1 VLDRGAG
8 WKIKRIEVK
17 PGSRLSYQTH
27 AQRSEHWAVV
37 VGTATC
43 TLDGETVVV
52 HAGESVDVP
61 VGTAHRIANLHDDE
75 LVLIEVPITVRV
87 EPRPRGAGIGTRFGH
102 LGLRFTRWRYRRAA
116 RGEQQY
122 RGHGQAG
129 LQRAFHGPLLSA
141 SAFRMMR
148 VR

>member
-1 VLDRGAG
+1 METRGLESDVRPWGTWHVLDRGAG

-43 TLDGETVVV
+43 TLDGATVMV

-75 LVLIEVPITVRV
+75 LVLIEVQ
-87 EPRPRGAGIGTRFGH
+87 RGDY
-102 LGLRFTRWRYRRAA
+102 LGEDDIIRLDDDYGRHE
-116 RGEQQY
+116 EQ
-122 RGHGQAG
+122 
-129 LQRAFHGPLLSA
+129 
-141 SAFRMMR
+141 
-148 VR
+148 